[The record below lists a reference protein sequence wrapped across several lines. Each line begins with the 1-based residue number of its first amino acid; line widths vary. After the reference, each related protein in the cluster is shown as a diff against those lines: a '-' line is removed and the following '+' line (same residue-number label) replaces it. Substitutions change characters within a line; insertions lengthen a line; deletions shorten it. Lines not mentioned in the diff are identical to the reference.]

1 MTEYLDKRNNFI
13 SVYFFIGI
21 TIFFAFL
28 LEVFVS
34 NFFELSVY
42 LPLTLMVLI
51 YWNMALPKNIGLI
64 WAMIFGFCLDIN
76 QEILLGSHVILFLFI
91 SYFTQRYFHRLR
103 ALYTIQQSLFVAI
116 IVLIY
121 QIFLIFFLSEF
132 SDTVTI
138 ELVLMT
144 VMAAL
149 IWPIIFGILRQLRIK
164 FVQSN

>member
-21 TIFFAFL
+21 TIFFSFL
-28 LEVFVS
+28 LEIFLS
-34 NFFELSVY
+34 NTFDLSVY

-64 WAMIFGFCLDIN
+64 WAMIFGFSLDIN
-76 QEILLGSHVILFLFI
+76 QEVLLGSHVLLFLFI
-91 SYFTQRYFHRLR
+91 SYLTQRYFHRLR

-116 IVLIY
+116 VVLIY
-121 QIFLIFFLSEF
+121 QIFLISFLGEF
-132 SDTVTI
+132 KESIVI
-138 ELVLMT
+138 ELISLT
-144 VMAAL
+144 LISAL

>member
-21 TIFFAFL
+21 TIFFSFL
-28 LEVFVS
+28 LEIFLS
-34 NFFELSVY
+34 NMFDLSVY

-64 WAMIFGFCLDIN
+64 WAMIFGFSLDIN
-76 QEILLGSHVILFLFI
+76 QEVLLGSHVLLFLFI
-91 SYFTQRYFHRLR
+91 SYLTQRYFHRLR

-116 IVLIY
+116 VVLIY
-121 QIFLIFFLSEF
+121 QIFLISFLGEF
-132 SDTVTI
+132 KESIVI
-138 ELVLMT
+138 ELVSLT
-144 VMAAL
+144 LISAL

>member
-1 MTEYLDKRNNFI
+1 MTEYLDKRSNFI

-132 SDTVTI
+132 TDTIII

>member
-1 MTEYLDKRNNFI
+1 MTEYLDKRSNFV

-28 LEVFVS
+28 LEVFIS

-103 ALYTIQQSLFVAI
+103 ALYTVQQSLFVAI

-132 SDTVTI
+132 TATIII
-138 ELVLMT
+138 ELILMT

>member
-1 MTEYLDKRNNFI
+1 MTEYLDKRSNFI

-103 ALYTIQQSLFVAI
+103 ALYTVQQSLFVAI

-132 SDTVTI
+132 TDNIII

>member
-1 MTEYLDKRNNFI
+1 MTEYLDKRSNFI

-103 ALYTIQQSLFVAI
+103 ALYTVQQSLFVAI

-132 SDTVTI
+132 SATIII

>member
-1 MTEYLDKRNNFI
+1 MTEYLDKRNNFV

-28 LEVFVS
+28 LEVLVS

-121 QIFLIFFLSEF
+121 QIFLISFLSEF
-132 SDTVTI
+132 NDTIII

-144 VMAAL
+144 IMAAL

>member
-1 MTEYLDKRNNFI
+1 MTEYLDKRSNFI

-103 ALYTIQQSLFVAI
+103 ALYTVQQSLFVAI

-132 SDTVTI
+132 NDTIII
-138 ELVLMT
+138 EFVLMT

>member
-21 TIFFAFL
+21 TIFFSFL
-28 LEVFVS
+28 LEIFLS
-34 NFFELSVY
+34 NMFDLSVY

-64 WAMIFGFCLDIN
+64 WAMIFGFSLDVN
-76 QEILLGSHVILFLFI
+76 QEVLLGSHVLLFLFI
-91 SYFTQRYFHRLR
+91 SYLTQRYFHRLR

-116 IVLIY
+116 VVLIY
-121 QIFLIFFLSEF
+121 QIFLISFLGEF
-132 SDTVTI
+132 KESIVI
-138 ELVLMT
+138 ELISLT
-144 VMAAL
+144 LISAL

>member
-21 TIFFAFL
+21 TIFFSFL
-28 LEVFVS
+28 LEIFLS
-34 NFFELSVY
+34 NMFDLSVY

-64 WAMIFGFCLDIN
+64 WAMIFGFSLDVN
-76 QEILLGSHVILFLFI
+76 QEVLLGSHVLLFLFI
-91 SYFTQRYFHRLR
+91 SYLTQRYFHRLR

-116 IVLIY
+116 VVLIY
-121 QIFLIFFLSEF
+121 QIFLISFLGEF
-132 SDTVTI
+132 KESIVI
-138 ELVLMT
+138 ELISLT
-144 VMAAL
+144 LISAL

-164 FVQSN
+164 FIQSN

>member
-1 MTEYLDKRNNFI
+1 MTEYLDKRSNFI

-28 LEVFVS
+28 LEVFIS

-103 ALYTIQQSLFVAI
+103 ALYTVQQSLFVAI

-132 SDTVTI
+132 SDSIII

>member
-1 MTEYLDKRNNFI
+1 MTEYLDKRSNFI

-28 LEVFVS
+28 LEIFIS

-103 ALYTIQQSLFVAI
+103 ALYTVQQSLFVAI

-132 SDTVTI
+132 TDTIII

>member
-1 MTEYLDKRNNFI
+1 MTEYLDKRSNFI

-21 TIFFAFL
+21 TVFFAFL
-28 LEVFVS
+28 LEVFIS

-103 ALYTIQQSLFVAI
+103 ALYTVQQSLFVAI

-132 SDTVTI
+132 TDTIII

>member
-1 MTEYLDKRNNFI
+1 MTEYLDKGSNFI

-21 TIFFAFL
+21 TIFFTFL
-28 LEVFVS
+28 LEVFIS

-103 ALYTIQQSLFVAI
+103 ALYTVQQSLFVAI

-132 SDTVTI
+132 TDTIII

>member
-21 TIFFAFL
+21 TIFFSFL
-28 LEVFVS
+28 LEIFLS
-34 NFFELSVY
+34 NMFDLSVY

-64 WAMIFGFCLDIN
+64 WAMIFGFSLDIN
-76 QEILLGSHVILFLFI
+76 QEVLLGSHVLLFLFI
-91 SYFTQRYFHRLR
+91 SYLTQRYFHRLR

-116 IVLIY
+116 VVLIY
-121 QIFLIFFLSEF
+121 QIFLISFLGEF
-132 SDTVTI
+132 KESIVI
-138 ELVLMT
+138 ELISLTLMS
-144 VMAAL
+144 AL

-164 FVQSN
+164 FIQSN

>member
-1 MTEYLDKRNNFI
+1 MTEYLDKRSNFI

-28 LEVFVS
+28 LEVFIS
-34 NFFELSVY
+34 NFFEFSVY

-103 ALYTIQQSLFVAI
+103 ALYTVQQSLFVAI

-132 SDTVTI
+132 TDTITI

-144 VMAAL
+144 VLAAL

>member
-1 MTEYLDKRNNFI
+1 MTEYLDKRSNFI

-21 TIFFAFL
+21 TVFFAFL
-28 LEVFVS
+28 LEVFIS

-76 QEILLGSHVILFLFI
+76 QDILLGSHVILFLFI

-103 ALYTIQQSLFVAI
+103 ALYTVQQSLFVAI

-132 SDTVTI
+132 TDTIII

>member
-1 MTEYLDKRNNFI
+1 MTEYLDKRSNFI
-13 SVYFFIGI
+13 SVDFFIGI

-28 LEVFVS
+28 LEVFIS
-34 NFFELSVY
+34 NFFEFSVY

-103 ALYTIQQSLFVAI
+103 ALYTVQQSLFVAI

-132 SDTVTI
+132 TNTITI

-144 VMAAL
+144 VLAAL

>member
-1 MTEYLDKRNNFI
+1 MTEYLDKRSNFI

-103 ALYTIQQSLFVAI
+103 ALYTVQQSLFVAI

-132 SDTVTI
+132 NDNI
-138 ELVLMT
+138 ILELVLMT

>member
-1 MTEYLDKRNNFI
+1 MTEYLDKKNNFI

-21 TIFFAFL
+21 TIFFSFL
-28 LEVFVS
+28 LKIFLS
-34 NFFELSVY
+34 NMFDLSVY

-64 WAMIFGFCLDIN
+64 WAMIFGFSLDIN
-76 QEILLGSHVILFLFI
+76 QEVLLGSHVLLFLFI
-91 SYFTQRYFHRLR
+91 SYLTQRYFHRLR

-116 IVLIY
+116 VVLIY
-121 QIFLIFFLSEF
+121 QIFLISFLSEF
-132 SDTVTI
+132 KESIVI
-138 ELVLMT
+138 ELISLT
-144 VMAAL
+144 LISAL